1 MREEII
7 ANETFSIVA
16 EYPEEDFDYY
26 SNVLIEL
33 NSKGERNIIYKDNSL
48 ELYNI
53 VRHYQEEG
61 IPTISDELDVHK
73 LGGMLNDIYVN
84 DVYVNDI
91 DDKYN
96 ITQYCAYEGVSFC
109 TWLFEKNDLYYL
121 LITPVYNTDNDN
133 DNDLE
138 YERFKQNYADLLF
151 TEISRQELTLLRE
164 KILKLYEKLI

>member
-1 MREEII
+1 MRDEII
-7 ANETFSIVA
+7 SNETFSMVA

-26 SNVLIEL
+26 SYVVIEL
-33 NSKGERNIIYKDNSL
+33 ISKGERNIIYKDNLL

-73 LGGMLNDIYVN
+73 LGGMLND
-84 DVYVNDI
+84 VYVNDI

-96 ITQYCAYEGVSFC
+96 IQQYCTYEGVSFC
-109 TWLFEKNDLYYL
+109 TWLFKKNDLYYL
-121 LITPVYNTDNDN
+121 MITPVYNIDI

-138 YERFKQNYADLLF
+138 YEHFKQNYADLLF
-151 TEISRQELTLLRE
+151 TEINEKELALLGERII
-164 KILKLYEKLI
+164 KMYKAFL